1 VNPQE
6 LNKLKEAGILLPYQQ
21 KWVQDK
27 SKIKIAEKSR
37 RIGLTWAESA
47 DDVLH
52 ASSNEGSD
60 VWYIGY
66 SKDMALEFIGD
77 SGNWVR
83 HYNFAVSEM
92 EEVLIEDENE
102 DKAIL
107 SYRIKFASGYRITA
121 LSSRPTNLRGKKGRV
136 VIDEA
141 AFHDDLPGLLKAAIA
156 FLMWGGDVRIISTHF
171 GDDNPF
177 NDLIG
182 EIKSGKKKYSLHHI
196 TFDDALKDGLYKR
209 ICQVLK
215 REWSEE
221 SEAQWRQEM
230 IDLYGDDADE
240 ELFCI
245 PSKGSGIYFP
255 RALVESCM
263 SDEIPVLTF
272 KCKPG
277 FELLPDQVR
286 FQEAQ
291 DWCEEHLK
299 PILDELDP
307 HFKTF
312 FGEDF
317 GRSGDLSA
325 IKPLQELPS
334 LLYREICLI
343 ELSNVPFKQQEQIL
357 FYLVDRL
364 PRFTGGALDARGNGQ
379 YLAEV
384 AMQRYGE
391 SRIHQVMLSLQWY
404 AEHMPKYKAAF
415 EDKSILI
422 AKSADVLNDHRAV
435 RMEKGVAKVPEGKKT
450 KGKDG
455 SQRHGDTA
463 IAGALSWYAVN
474 EIDGGEIEYQST
486 GVKREAISSMSNF

>member
-1 VNPQE
+1 MTPNQE
-6 LNKLKEAGILLPYQQ
+6 FDQLKDAGILLPYQQ
-21 KWVQDK
+21 RWVRDK

-37 RIGLTWAESA
+37 RIGLTWGEAA
-47 DDVLH
+47 DDALYS
-52 ASSNEGSD
+52 ASSEGGD
-60 VWYIGY
+60 TWYIGY
-66 SKDMALEFIGD
+66 SMDMAKEFIQDAGK
-77 SGNWVR
+77 WVK
-83 HYNFAVSEM
+83 HYNLAAGEM
-92 EEVLIEDENE
+92 EEVMIEDGDP

-107 SYRIKFASGYRITA
+107 SYRITFASGYRITA
-121 LSSRPTNLRGKKGRV
+121 LSSRPTNLRGKQGRV

-141 AFHDDLPGLLKAAIA
+141 AFHDDLPGILKAAIA
-156 FLMWGGDVRIISTHF
+156 LLIWGGEVRIISTHF

-182 EIKSGKKKYSLHHI
+182 EIKAGKKKYSLHKI
-196 TFDDALKDGLYKR
+196 TFDDALDDGLYKR

-215 REWSEE
+215 RKWSEQ
-221 SEAQWRQEM
+221 SEAEWRQEM
-230 IDLYGDDADE
+230 IDFYGDDADE
-240 ELFCI
+240 ELFCV
-245 PSKGSGIYFP
+245 PSRGSGIYFP

-263 SDEIPVLTF
+263 SDEIPVLTL

-277 FELLPDQVR
+277 FEQLPDQVR
-286 FQEAQ
+286 FQEVE
-291 DWCEEHLK
+291 DWCEHNLK
-299 PILDELDP
+299 PILDGLDP

-317 GRSGDLSA
+317 GRSGDLSV
-325 IKPLQELPS
+325 IKPLQERPS
-334 LLYREICLI
+334 ITYREICAI

-364 PRFTGGALDARGNGQ
+364 PRFSGGALDARGNGQ

-455 SQRHGDTA
+455 VQRHGDSA
-463 IAGALSWYAVN
+463 VAGALSWYAVH
-474 EIDGGEIEYQST
+474 EINGGEMEYES
-486 GVKREAISSMSNF
+486 VSKREMETQGAY

>member
-1 VNPQE
+1 MNQVDD
-6 LNKLKEAGILLPYQQ
+6 LGKIKESGILLPYQ
-21 KWVQDK
+21 KRWVRDK
-27 SKIKIAEKSR
+27 SKLKIAEKSR
-37 RIGLTWAESA
+37 RIGLTWAEAA
-47 DDVLH
+47 DDSLH
-52 ASSNEGSD
+52 ASSSEGSD
-60 VWYIGY
+60 VWYLGY
-66 SKDMALEFIGD
+66 SKDMAAEFINDCGK
-77 SGNWVR
+77 WVG
-83 HYNFAVSEM
+83 HYNLAASEM
-92 EEVLIEDENE
+92 EEVLVEDGDP

-107 SYRIKFASGYRITA
+107 AYRIKFSSGYRITA
-121 LSSRPTNLRGKKGRV
+121 LSSRPANLRGKQGRV

-156 FLMWGGDVRIISTHF
+156 LLMWGGDVRVISTHF
-171 GDDNPF
+171 GDDNTF

-182 EIKSGKKKYSLHHI
+182 EIKSGKKKYSLHRI
-196 TFDDALKDGLYKR
+196 TIDDALKDGLYKR

-215 REWSEE
+215 RDWSEK
-221 SEAQWRQEM
+221 SEAEWRQEM
-230 IDLYGDDADE
+230 IDFYGDDADE
-240 ELFCI
+240 ELFCV
-245 PSKGSGIYFP
+245 PSQGSGIYFP
-255 RALVESCM
+255 RVLVQSCM
-263 SDEIPVLTF
+263 SADIPVLTL

-277 FELLPDQVR
+277 FEQLPELVR
-286 FQEAQ
+286 KQEIE
-291 DWCEEHLK
+291 DWCNDNLK
-299 PILDELDP
+299 PVLDALDP
-307 HFKTF
+307 HFKTY

-317 GRSGDLSA
+317 GRSGDLSV
-325 IKPLQELPS
+325 IKPLQESPDLT
-334 LLYREICLI
+334 YREICLL

-415 EDKSILI
+415 EDKSVLI

-435 RMEKGVAKVPEGKKT
+435 RMNKGVAKVPEGKKT
-450 KGKDG
+450 KGRDG

-474 EIDGGEIEYQST
+474 EIDGGEMEYES
-486 GVKREAISSMSNF
+486 VDKRETNVAGAY

>member
-1 VNPQE
+1 MTPNQE
-6 LNKLKEAGILLPYQQ
+6 FDQLKDAGILLPYQQ
-21 KWVQDK
+21 RWVSDK

-37 RIGLTWAESA
+37 RIGLTWGEAS
-47 DDVLH
+47 DDALYA
-52 ASSNEGSD
+52 ASSDGAD
-60 VWYIGY
+60 VWYLGY
-66 SKDMALEFIGD
+66 SKDMAGEFINDCGK
-77 SGNWVR
+77 WVG
-83 HYNFAVSEM
+83 HYNLAADAM
-92 EEVLIEDENE
+92 EEVLIEDGDE

-121 LSSRPTNLRGKKGRV
+121 LSSRPTNLRGKQGRV

-141 AFHDDLPGLLKAAIA
+141 AFHDNLPGLLKAAIA
-156 FLMWGGDVRIISTHF
+156 FLMWGGEVRIISTHF
-171 GDDNPF
+171 GDDNAF

-182 EIKSGKKKYSLHHI
+182 EIKTGKKKYSLHHI
-196 TFDDALKDGLYKR
+196 TFDDALNDGLYKR

-215 REWSEE
+215 RQWSEQ
-221 SEAQWRQEM
+221 SEAEWRQEI
-230 IDLYGDDADE
+230 IDFYGDDADE

-263 SDEIPVLTF
+263 SADIPILTF

-277 FELLPDQVR
+277 FEQLPDQAR
-286 FQEAQ
+286 FQEVE
-291 DWCEEHLK
+291 DWCEDNLK
-299 PILDELDP
+299 PVLEKLDP

-317 GRSGDLSA
+317 GRSGDLTV
-325 IKPLQELPS
+325 IKPLQEGPS
-334 LLYREICLI
+334 ITYREICLI

-404 AEHMPKYKAAF
+404 AEFMPKYKAAF

-422 AKSADVLNDHRAV
+422 AKSTDVLNDHRAV
-435 RMEKGVAKVPEGKKT
+435 RMEKGVAKVPDGNRT
-450 KGKDG
+450 KGRDG
-455 SQRHGDTA
+455 SQRHGDSA
-463 IAGALSWYAVN
+463 IAGALSWYAVQ
-474 EIDGGEIEYQST
+474 EIEGGEIEYESV
-486 GVKREAISSMSNF
+486 GKRETEITGAY